1 MKNKQIYCIT
11 GKSGISNLCSFTKK
25 KGLTSG
31 GKSGILVKQMTF
43 TGRRRLGMSKDLRF
57 AMLLDCYG
65 EFLTPHQYR
74 LTELYYCAD
83 LSLSEI
89 AEIVGI
95 TRQGAGR
102 HQAWRTDF
110 AGNGRQAAVCG
121 EVQRSA
127 GKLQCDR
134 LDVTVD
140 PDTDGRPAAGADR
153 LPRGNGSGTS
163 RAGAALKKLAGEEI
177 TWHLRDFPEN

>member
-1 MKNKQIYCIT
+1 
-11 GKSGISNLCSFTKK
+11 
-25 KGLTSG
+25 
-31 GKSGILVKQMTF
+31 
-43 TGRRRLGMSKDLRF
+43 MSKDLRF

-95 TRQGAGR
+95 TRQGVRDGIKR
-102 HQAWRTDF
+102 
-110 AGNGRQAAVCG
+110 G
-121 EVQRSA
+121 EQILQEMED
-127 GKLQCDR
+127 KLQF
-134 LDVTVD
+134 
-140 PDTDGRPAAGADR
+140 AARFNALRENYSAIASTLQSIQTQTADQ
-153 LPRGNGSGTS
+153 PRGNGSGTS

>member
-1 MKNKQIYCIT
+1 MQ
-11 GKSGISNLCSFTKK
+11 FHEE
-25 KGLTSG
+25 KGLDKRRKIGYTC
-31 GKSGILVKQMTF
+31 KADDF

-95 TRQGAGR
+95 TRQGCGTASSVANRFCRKWKTSCSLRRGSTLCGKTTVRSPRRYSRSR
-102 HQAWRTDF
+102 HR
-110 AGNGRQAAVCG
+110 RQISRRC
-121 EVQRSA
+121 R
-127 GKLQCDR
+127 
-134 LDVTVD
+134 
-140 PDTDGRPAAGADR
+140 PPAARQWKRYITGWSCSEKN
-153 LPRGNGSGTS
+153 LQ
-163 RAGAALKKLAGEEI
+163 GEEI

>member
-95 TRQGAGR
+95 TRQGVRDGIKR
-102 HQAWRTDF
+102 
-110 AGNGRQAAVCG
+110 G
-121 EVQRSA
+121 EQILQEMED
-127 GKLQCDR
+127 KLQF
-134 LDVTVD
+134 
-140 PDTDGRPAAGADR
+140 AARFNALRENYSAIASTLQLIQTQTADQPQVQTACR
-153 LPRGNGSGTS
+153 EAMEAVHHGLE
-163 RAGAALKKLAGEEI
+163 LL
-177 TWHLRDFPEN
+177 

>member
-1 MKNKQIYCIT
+1 
-11 GKSGISNLCSFTKK
+11 
-25 KGLTSG
+25 
-31 GKSGILVKQMTF
+31 
-43 TGRRRLGMSKDLRF
+43 MSKDLRF

-95 TRQGAGR
+95 TRQGVRDGIKR
-102 HQAWRTDF
+102 
-110 AGNGRQAAVCG
+110 G
-121 EVQRSA
+121 EQILQEMED
-127 GKLQCDR
+127 KLQF
-134 LDVTVD
+134 
-140 PDTDGRPAAGADR
+140 AARFNALRENYSAIASTLQSIQTQTADQPQVQTCAMAGFSHR

>member
-1 MKNKQIYCIT
+1 
-11 GKSGISNLCSFTKK
+11 
-25 KGLTSG
+25 
-31 GKSGILVKQMTF
+31 
-43 TGRRRLGMSKDLRF
+43 MSKDLRF

-95 TRQGAGR
+95 TRQGVRDGIKR
-102 HQAWRTDF
+102 
-110 AGNGRQAAVCG
+110 G
-121 EVQRSA
+121 EQILQEMED
-127 GKLQCDR
+127 KLQF
-134 LDVTVD
+134 
-140 PDTDGRPAAGADR
+140 AAR
-153 LPRGNGSGTS
+153 FN
-163 RAGAALKKLAGEEI
+163 ALRENYSAIASTLQSIQTQKRYITGWSCSEKLAGEEI

>member
-1 MKNKQIYCIT
+1 
-11 GKSGISNLCSFTKK
+11 
-25 KGLTSG
+25 
-31 GKSGILVKQMTF
+31 
-43 TGRRRLGMSKDLRF
+43 MSKDLRF

-95 TRQGAGR
+95 TRQGVRDGIKR
-102 HQAWRTDF
+102 
-110 AGNGRQAAVCG
+110 G
-121 EVQRSA
+121 EQILQEMED
-127 GKLQCDR
+127 KLQFAAR
-134 LDVTVD
+134 FNALRENYSAIASTLQSIQNHNANNL
-140 PDTDGRPAAGADR
+140 TDGRPAAGADR

>member
-65 EFLTPHQYR
+65 
-74 LTELYYCAD
+74 
-83 LSLSEI
+83 
-89 AEIVGI
+89 
-95 TRQGAGR
+95 
-102 HQAWRTDF
+102 
-110 AGNGRQAAVCG
+110 
-121 EVQRSA
+121 
-127 GKLQCDR
+127 
-134 LDVTVD
+134 
-140 PDTDGRPAAGADR
+140 
-153 LPRGNGSGTS
+153 
-163 RAGAALKKLAGEEI
+163 
-177 TWHLRDFPEN
+177 

>member
-1 MKNKQIYCIT
+1 
-11 GKSGISNLCSFTKK
+11 
-25 KGLTSG
+25 
-31 GKSGILVKQMTF
+31 
-43 TGRRRLGMSKDLRF
+43 MSKDLRF

-95 TRQGAGR
+95 TRQGVRDGIKR
-102 HQAWRTDF
+102 
-110 AGNGRQAAVCG
+110 G
-121 EVQRSA
+121 EQILQEMED
-127 GKLQCDR
+127 KLQFAAR
-134 LDVTVD
+134 FNALRENYSAISSTLHSILLLIGVH

>member
-1 MKNKQIYCIT
+1 
-11 GKSGISNLCSFTKK
+11 
-25 KGLTSG
+25 
-31 GKSGILVKQMTF
+31 
-43 TGRRRLGMSKDLRF
+43 MSKDLRF

-95 TRQGAGR
+95 TRQGVRDGIKR
-102 HQAWRTDF
+102 
-110 AGNGRQAAVCG
+110 G
-121 EVQRSA
+121 EQILQEMED
-127 GKLQCDR
+127 KLQFAAR
-134 LDVTVD
+134 FNAL
-140 PDTDGRPAAGADR
+140 RENYSAIAAGADR

-163 RAGAALKKLAGEEI
+163 RAGAALKKFAGEEI